1 MKSTLYNLLFVMQ
14 CKEARGHVSM
24 QLNSKLKIVV
34 SGDLTLRII
43 VSGDIYLNNRCTLA
57 TYSQIVRIDPSPVR
71 L

>member
-1 MKSTLYNLLFVMQ
+1 
-14 CKEARGHVSM
+14 M